1 MKISNYLLSL
11 FGYYLDKPISKSEI
25 LDFIKILRPYS
36 TEHKLI
42 RLGGNNDGGYL
53 VPDDFKNI
61 KSNSK

>member
-11 FGYYLDKPISKSEI
+11 LGYYLEKPSGKSEI

-42 RLGGNNDGGYL
+42 RLG
-53 VPDDFKNI
+53 
-61 KSNSK
+61 